1 MIISDKMARGALT
14 LLTAWAGYGSG
25 EELGDLTEDAV
36 KEYYREAAKTAHPDK
51 GGSAEQFAEVDRA
64 KHVLLEWLKRQ
75 TPTVT
80 PDHGPRRK
88 CHMCGGK
95 GFVMSQRGWRQLRT
109 SCGACRGTGDLDT
122 EHDYGDGR

>member
-1 MIISDKMARGALT
+1 MIVNEKMA
-14 LLTAWAGYGSG
+14 
-25 EELGDLTEDAV
+25 EEARAELEIAPPLGNFDADFV
-36 KEYYREAAKTAHPDK
+36 QTMYKLRAMEHHPDR
-51 GGSAEQFAEVDRA
+51 GGTTEKFIAIDRA

-75 TPTVT
+75 TPAAT

-88 CHMCGGK
+88 CHMCDGK

-122 EHDYGDGR
+122 EHDHGDGR